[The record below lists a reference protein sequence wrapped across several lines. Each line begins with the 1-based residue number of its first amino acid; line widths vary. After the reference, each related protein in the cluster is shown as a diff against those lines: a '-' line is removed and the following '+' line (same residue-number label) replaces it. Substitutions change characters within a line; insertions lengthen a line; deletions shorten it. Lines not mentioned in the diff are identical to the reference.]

1 MLDRVN
7 WVRGYIRQTEDY
19 RKIKREAIV
28 TVQARDDEY
37 LNLGSAKQS
46 FRIRSVFER
55 FSRKNQQCLL
65 TDRRGSWVTFNFI
78 ARGMRWII
86 VPFFFLN
93 KSIKR
98 CIHSCYLW
106 KQDFT

>member
-7 WVRGYIRQTEDY
+7 GVRGYIRQTKDY

-65 TDRRGSWVTFNFI
+65 MDRRGSWVTFSFI
-78 ARGMRWII
+78 ARGMGWII
-86 VPFFFLN
+86 VPFFF
-93 KSIKR
+93 
-98 CIHSCYLW
+98 
-106 KQDFT
+106 